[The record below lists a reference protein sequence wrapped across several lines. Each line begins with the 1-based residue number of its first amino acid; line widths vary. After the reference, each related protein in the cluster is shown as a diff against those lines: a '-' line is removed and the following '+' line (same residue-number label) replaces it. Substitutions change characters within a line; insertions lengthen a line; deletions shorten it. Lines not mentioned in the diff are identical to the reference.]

1 MSFLIGLA
9 WRDISLVYRANFNGS
24 SFEDSE
30 IWILDY
36 YLKDL
41 DKIQYNR
48 EKDEKLL
55 RKYLLAK
62 IKH

>member
-1 MSFLIGLA
+1 M
-9 WRDISLVYRANFNGS
+9 
-24 SFEDSE
+24 
-30 IWILDY
+30 WILDY

-62 IKH
+62 LK